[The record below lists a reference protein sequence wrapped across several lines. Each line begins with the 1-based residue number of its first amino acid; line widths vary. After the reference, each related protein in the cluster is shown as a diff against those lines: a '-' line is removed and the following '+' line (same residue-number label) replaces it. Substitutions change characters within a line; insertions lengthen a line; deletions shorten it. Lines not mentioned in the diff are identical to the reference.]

1 MKKTPLVL
9 AISLAI
15 FGLSACNKAPDSE
28 TQSKTPKAT
37 EVVAS
42 ETPNAAT
49 TTQTQAEIATFA
61 HFSEQFID
69 ALWTLSPTWAL
80 YSGKHINDGYL
91 EIPNEA
97 GRNNTLAFV
106 KAQQDKLA
114 QFDKAALTAQELIDY
129 ELVSNLLSSMQ
140 WEVERFKSW
149 QWDPSSYN
157 VSGGFAQLINEEFAP
172 LDERLSSVLARMEHV
187 PAYYQAARENI
198 DKPTLEHTQLA
209 IMQNQGAFSVFS
221 DDLLAKAMASRLSDE
236 DKTLFKSRFD
246 ASVNAIKQHID
257 WLTELEKGLTPETA
271 RSFRIGE
278 TLYEEKFAFDIQS
291 GMTAKQL
298 YYKALDDKN
307 TVQAEMA
314 KITDKIWAKHMKTPK
329 PVDSQLAIKAL
340 IDTLSAKHVSRD
352 KFVDEVRAQIPE
364 LIKFVNDKNLLTL
377 DPNKP
382 LVVRETPEY
391 MRGFAGASISAP
403 GPYEQAA
410 NTYYNVT
417 PLDGM
422 SDESAESYLR
432 EYNHWIL
439 QVLNIHEA
447 IPGHYSQLVY
457 SNQSPSLIKSLF
469 GNGAM
474 VEGWAVY
481 TERMMLEQGY
491 GDFEPE
497 MWLMYYKW
505 NLRVIAN
512 TILDY
517 SIQVKGMTQAQAID
531 FMTQEAFQQQA
542 EAEGK
547 WRRATL
553 SQVQLTSYYAGFR
566 EIYDLREAMAH
577 SQGEMFELKQFHE
590 QFLSYGSAPVKYIKQ
605 LMQQQ

>member
-1 MKKTPLVL
+1 MKKAPLAFAVTL
-9 AISLAI
+9 AIL
-15 FGLSACNKAPDSE
+15 GLSACD
-28 TQSKTPKAT
+28 KTPESQDVTKAVKT
-37 EVVAS
+37 SVTQGESANTAS
-42 ETPNAAT
+42 LAQED
-49 TTQTQAEIATFA
+49 QVTFA
-61 HFSEQFID
+61 GFSQQFID

-80 YSGKHINDGYL
+80 YSGKHVNDGHL
-91 EIPNEA
+91 EIPDDA
-97 GRNNTLAFV
+97 GRSASLAFV
-106 KAQQDKLA
+106 KAQQDKLT
-114 QFDKAALTAQELIDY
+114 QFDKAALTAQERIDY
-129 ELVSNLLSSMQ
+129 ELVSNLLASMK

-172 LDERLSSVLARMEHV
+172 LDERLASVLARMEQV
-187 PAYYQAARENI
+187 PAYYKAAQANIEN
-198 DKPTLEHTQLA
+198 PTLEHTQLA
-209 IMQNQGAFSVFS
+209 IMQNKGAFSVFS
-221 DDLLAKAMASRLSDE
+221 DELMAKAAASGLTDE
-236 DKTLFKSRFD
+236 DKALFKSRFD
-246 ASVNAIKQHID
+246 TSVGAIKQHIE
-257 WLTELEKGLTPETA
+257 WLTELEKSLTPETA

-278 TLYEEKFAFDIQS
+278 TLYEEKFGFDIQS

-307 TVQAEMA
+307 TVQEEMA
-314 KITDKIWAKHMKTPK
+314 KITNKIWAKHMKTPK
-329 PVDSQLAIKAL
+329 PVDSNVAIKQL
-340 IDTLSAKHVSRD
+340 IDTLSTKHVSRE

-517 SIQVKGMTQAQAID
+517 SIQVKGMTEKEAID

-566 EIYDLREAMAH
+566 EIYDLREALAQ
-577 SQGEMFELKQFHE
+577 SQGETFDLKAFHE
-590 QFLSYGSAPVKYIKQ
+590 QFLSYGSAPVKYIKE
-605 LMQQQ
+605 LMQ